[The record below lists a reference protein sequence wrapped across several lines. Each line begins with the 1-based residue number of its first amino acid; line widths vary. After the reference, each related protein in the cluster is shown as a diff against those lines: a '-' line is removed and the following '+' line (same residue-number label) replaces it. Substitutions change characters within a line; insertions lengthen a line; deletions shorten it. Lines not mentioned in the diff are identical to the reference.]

1 MKLDDLV
8 NKYYSDLNLN
18 DLYIWRYILGHKKTC
33 ENMSIS
39 ELAEHC
45 NVSKTSILRFT
56 QKISLNGFSELKF
69 YLKQIQNMDI
79 F

>member
-45 NVSKTSILRFT
+45 NVSKTSIL
-56 QKISLNGFSELKF
+56 
-69 YLKQIQNMDI
+69 
-79 F
+79 

>member
-33 ENMSIS
+33 ENMYIS
-39 ELAEHC
+39 ELA
-45 NVSKTSILRFT
+45 
-56 QKISLNGFSELKF
+56 
-69 YLKQIQNMDI
+69 
-79 F
+79 

>member
-1 MKLDDLV
+1 MKLAELV
-8 NKYYSDLNLN
+8 DKYYSDLNLN
-18 DLYIWRYILGHKKTC
+18 DLHIWRYILGHKKAC

-69 YLKQIQNMDI
+69 YPELFMKI
-79 F
+79 